1 MSTLNAPS
9 PLNVSQGA
17 KFSRILGVGGY
28 RPRRVVDNAEIVTY
42 IDSSDEWIRT
52 RSGIAERRW
61 ASEDETVSMMSQ
73 AAARKAMERSGVEPG
88 QIDTVIVSTVTHLHQ
103 TPAVAAIIASELGA
117 KNAAAFDISA
127 ACAGFCYAAATAD
140 S

>member
-1 MSTLNAPS
+1 MSTLNIS
-9 PLNVSQGA
+9 RGA
-17 KFSRILGVGGY
+17 QFSKIMGIGGY
-28 RPRRVVDNAEIVTY
+28 RPRRVVDNAEIITY

-52 RSGIAERRW
+52 RSGITERRW

-73 AAARKAMERSGVEPG
+73 AAARKAMERAGVEPG

-103 TPAVAAIIASELGA
+103 TPAIATTIAAELGA

-127 ACAGFCYAAATAD
+127 ACAGFCYATAMAD
-140 S
+140 SFVRTGA